1 MGARSGGGGGTGDTG
16 LERDSTYKGK
26 IENVESLKNI
36 KDPKLYKEM
45 KAAISRF
52 YKELGLKEKNI
63 KLADLDGNVYG
74 IGGPGGI
81 FLNKRYFKNASA
93 KEITEKFKGEYKSG
107 WQTKTNKPVA
117 HVITHEMAHTVW
129 MKGVGDAKHQA
140 AGKEIQKVY
149 NAWKKDGNKT
159 KLGYGK
165 YAGRNVSEFFAETIT
180 KAIHGKA
187 DKYTKALKGIVKK
200 YKL

>member
-1 MGARSGGGGGTGDTG
+1 MGARSGGSETG
-16 LERDSTYKGK
+16 LERDTNYKGK

-36 KDPKLYKEM
+36 KDPKLYNEM
-45 KAAISRF
+45 KSAISRF

-63 KLADLDGNVYG
+63 KLADLSGNVYG
-74 IGGPGGI
+74 IGGEGGV
-81 FLNKRYFKNASA
+81 FLNKKYFKNKTKQQVADA
-93 KEITEKFKGEYKSG
+93 MKQDYANG

-117 HVITHEMAHTVW
+117 HVLTHELAHTVW
-129 MKGVGDAKHQA
+129 MKGKAGAKYQA

-149 NAWKKDGNKT
+149 NAWKKDGRKS
-159 KLGYGK
+159 GYGK
-165 YAGRNVSEFFAETIT
+165 YAGSNVSEFFAETIT

-187 DKYTKALKGIVKK
+187 DKYTKALKKIVKD